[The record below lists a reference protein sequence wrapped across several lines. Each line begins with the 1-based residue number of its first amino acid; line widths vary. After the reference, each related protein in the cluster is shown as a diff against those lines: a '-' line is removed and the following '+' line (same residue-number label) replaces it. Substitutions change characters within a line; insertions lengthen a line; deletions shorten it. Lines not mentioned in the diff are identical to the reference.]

1 MNVNITT
8 PSDTSKIA
16 SVSKASTDS
25 ASEGAESKGFF
36 EKLTALITDSDA
48 KEVAEAKSTQAKVS
62 IPVDVKAATDAEG
75 EADIATLDSK
85 SANVEQVAGKSSDA
99 LLAQEPDG
107 EVLSENAEISLG
119 ADKHAQSKLLSES
132 DDTAIQQ
139 KTAQVMSDGDEILG
153 RLNSA
158 NQALAEVNGKTLPQE
173 KSQPLEGAKIQKAD
187 SLDPKMVA
195 AIQSSPLD
203 ESAQASSLVKI
214 IDDSQSKTPQTTEVS
229 PNLAANIDA
238 NSVVNDAP
246 LDQADNIQLQQGEL
260 KVDIPASVQKFIQ
273 QPTSEAFLE
282 SSELAPTEQEQS
294 HEASEQHA
302 IGAQSLIAGSA
313 LEAQQAVQSQAAVTP
328 TDVLEVQG
336 ETGIASDAVLAAAIP
351 WASAAAVEGQAI
363 TLDGSESTATLKGKS
378 QATAVANSVH
388 QALAQQQSQAM
399 QASVVA
405 DKAALASSALS
416 AAGSD
421 ATNVQAQQMIN
432 AMPMPTAIAPEQPV
446 SQAALKAA
454 LGAKALAGLGDSGT
468 AQEHKDGS
476 LAHQISTAAGQQGI
490 TSAQNRADNLQ
501 PAAPQPPLHLNKE
514 MASDQMA
521 ERVQMMM
528 SKNLKHVDIRLDPP
542 ELGRLQIRMNMNGD
556 GATVHFTVA
565 NHQARDAIE
574 QSMPRLREMLA
585 QQGVQLG
592 DTSVQQQNAGQ
603 QQSRYAS
610 SGDGQSG
617 QFARNENYLGE
628 ENLDT
633 DVKLDLNV
641 ASKRDGISYYA

>member
-1 MNVNITT
+1 MDMNVNITT

-25 ASEGAESKGFF
+25 ASEGSESKGFF
-36 EKLTALITDSDA
+36 EKLTAIITGSDA
-48 KEVAEAKSTQAKVS
+48 KEAAEAKSTEVKAS
-62 IPVDVKAATDAEG
+62 IPVEVEAAIDTEDEAEV
-75 EADIATLDSK
+75 APLDSK
-85 SANVEQVAGKSSDA
+85 NANVEQAAGKSSDA
-99 LLAQEPDG
+99 LLAQKLDG
-107 EVLSENAEISLG
+107 EELSEEAEISLG
-119 ADKHAQSKLLSES
+119 ADKRSKSKLSSES
-132 DDTAIQQ
+132 DDVAIQQ

-158 NQALAEVNGKTLPQE
+158 NQALTDANGKTLPQE
-173 KSQPLEGAKIQKAD
+173 KSQPLEGAKIQIAD
-187 SLDPKMVA
+187 SIDPKMVA
-195 AIQSSPLD
+195 VIPSSPLN
-203 ESAQASSLVKI
+203 E
-214 IDDSQSKTPQTTEVS
+214 
-229 PNLAANIDA
+229 NMHA
-238 NSVVNDAP
+238 NSVINDVQ
-246 LDQADNIQLQQGEL
+246 LSQADNLQLQQGEP
-260 KVDIPASVQKFIQ
+260 KADIPASVQKFIQ
-273 QPTSEAFLE
+273 QPTSE
-282 SSELAPTEQEQS
+282 LAPIEQELSQRVPLTARGEEEAQS
-294 HEASEQHA
+294 YEASEQHA
-302 IGAQSLIAGSA
+302 IGAQALIAASA
-313 LEAQQAVQSQAAVTP
+313 VDTQQVVQPQSAVTP
-328 TDVLEVQG
+328 TNVLEVQG
-336 ETGIASDAVLAAAIP
+336 ETVIASDAVLAAAIP
-351 WASAAAVEGQAI
+351 WAGAAAIEGQVI
-363 TLDGSESTATLKGKS
+363 PLDGSDSAATLKGKS
-378 QATAVANSVH
+378 QATPVANSVH
-388 QALAQQQSQAM
+388 QALVQQQSQTM
-399 QASVVA
+399 QASVAA
-405 DKAALASSALS
+405 DKAALANSTLS

-421 ATNVQAQQMIN
+421 VTNAQVQQMIN
-432 AMPMPTAIAPEQPV
+432 TMPMQTAITPEQPI

-468 AQEHKDGS
+468 AQEHKDSS

-490 TSAQNRADNLQ
+490 TSAQNRAENLQ
-501 PAAPQPPLHLNKE
+501 QAAPQPPLHLNKE

-610 SGDGQSG
+610 SGDGQPG
-617 QFARNENYLGE
+617 QLSRNENYLGE

>member
-1 MNVNITT
+1 MDMNVNITT

-25 ASEGAESKGFF
+25 ASEGSESKGFF
-36 EKLTALITDSDA
+36 EKLTAIITGSDA
-48 KEVAEAKSTQAKVS
+48 KEAAEAKSTEVKAS
-62 IPVDVKAATDAEG
+62 IPVEVEAAIDTEDEAEV
-75 EADIATLDSK
+75 APLDSK
-85 SANVEQVAGKSSDA
+85 NANVEQAAGKSSDA
-99 LLAQEPDG
+99 LLAQKLDG
-107 EVLSENAEISLG
+107 EELSEEAEISLG
-119 ADKHAQSKLLSES
+119 ADKRSKSKLSSES
-132 DDTAIQQ
+132 DDVAIQQ

-158 NQALAEVNGKTLPQE
+158 NQALTDANGKTLPQE
-173 KSQPLEGAKIQKAD
+173 KSQPLEGAKIQIAD
-187 SLDPKMVA
+187 SIDPKMVA
-195 AIQSSPLD
+195 VIPSSPLN
-203 ESAQASSLVKI
+203 E
-214 IDDSQSKTPQTTEVS
+214 
-229 PNLAANIDA
+229 NMHA
-238 NSVVNDAP
+238 NSVINDVQ
-246 LDQADNIQLQQGEL
+246 LSQADNLQLQQGEP
-260 KVDIPASVQKFIQ
+260 KADIPASVQKFIQ
-273 QPTSEAFLE
+273 QPTSE
-282 SSELAPTEQEQS
+282 LAPIEQELSQRVPLTARGEEEAQS
-294 HEASEQHA
+294 YEASEQHA
-302 IGAQSLIAGSA
+302 IGAQALIAASTVDT
-313 LEAQQAVQSQAAVTP
+313 QQVVQPQSAVTP
-328 TDVLEVQG
+328 TNVLEVQG
-336 ETGIASDAVLAAAIP
+336 ETVIASDAVLAAAIP
-351 WASAAAVEGQAI
+351 WAGAAAIEGQVI
-363 TLDGSESTATLKGKS
+363 PLDGSDSAATLKGKS
-378 QATAVANSVH
+378 QATPVANSVH
-388 QALAQQQSQAM
+388 QALVQQQSQTM
-399 QASVVA
+399 QASVAA
-405 DKAALASSALS
+405 DKAALANSTLS

-421 ATNVQAQQMIN
+421 VTNAQVQQMIN
-432 AMPMPTAIAPEQPV
+432 TMPMQTAITPEQPI

-468 AQEHKDGS
+468 AQEHKDSS

-490 TSAQNRADNLQ
+490 TSAQNRAENLQ
-501 PAAPQPPLHLNKE
+501 QAAPQPPLHLNKE

-610 SGDGQSG
+610 SGDGQPG
-617 QFARNENYLGE
+617 QLSRNENYLGE

>member
-1 MNVNITT
+1 MDMNVNITT
-8 PSDTSKIA
+8 PSDTSKMA

-25 ASEGAESKGFF
+25 ASEGSESKGFF
-36 EKLTALITDSDA
+36 EKLTAIITGSDA
-48 KEVAEAKSTQAKVS
+48 KEAAEAKSTEVKAS
-62 IPVDVKAATDAEG
+62 IPVEVEAAP
-75 EADIATLDSK
+75 LDSK
-85 SANVEQVAGKSSDA
+85 NANVEQAAGKSSDA
-99 LLAQEPDG
+99 LLAQKLDG
-107 EVLSENAEISLG
+107 EEAEISLG
-119 ADKHAQSKLLSES
+119 ADKHSKSKLSSES
-132 DDTAIQQ
+132 DDVAIQQ

-158 NQALAEVNGKTLPQE
+158 NQALTDANGKTLPQE
-173 KSQPLEGAKIQKAD
+173 KSQPLEGAKIQIAD
-187 SLDPKMVA
+187 SIDPKMVA
-195 AIQSSPLD
+195 VIPSSPLN
-203 ESAQASSLVKI
+203 E
-214 IDDSQSKTPQTTEVS
+214 
-229 PNLAANIDA
+229 NMHA
-238 NSVVNDAP
+238 NSVINDVQ
-246 LDQADNIQLQQGEL
+246 LSQADNLQLQQGEP
-260 KVDIPASVQKFIQ
+260 KADIPASVQKFIQ
-273 QPTSEAFLE
+273 QPTSE
-282 SSELAPTEQEQS
+282 LAPIEQELSQRVPLTARGEEEAQS
-294 HEASEQHA
+294 YEAAEQHA
-302 IGAQSLIAGSA
+302 IGAQALIAASA
-313 LEAQQAVQSQAAVTP
+313 VDTQQVVQPQSAVTP
-328 TDVLEVQG
+328 TNVLEVQG
-336 ETGIASDAVLAAAIP
+336 ETVIASDAVLAAAIP
-351 WASAAAVEGQAI
+351 WAGAAAIEGQVI
-363 TLDGSESTATLKGKS
+363 PLDGSDSAATLKGKN
-378 QATAVANSVH
+378 QATPVANSVH
-388 QALAQQQSQAM
+388 QALVQQQSQTM
-399 QASVVA
+399 QASVAA
-405 DKAALASSALS
+405 DKAALANSTLS

-421 ATNVQAQQMIN
+421 VTNAQVQQMIN
-432 AMPMPTAIAPEQPV
+432 TMPMQTAITPEQPI

-468 AQEHKDGS
+468 TQEHKDSS

-490 TSAQNRADNLQ
+490 TSAQNRAENLQ
-501 PAAPQPPLHLNKE
+501 QAAPQPPLHLNKE

-610 SGDGQSG
+610 SGDGQPG
-617 QFARNENYLGE
+617 QLSRNENYLGE

>member
-1 MNVNITT
+1 MDMNVNITT

-25 ASEGAESKGFF
+25 ASEGSESKGFF
-36 EKLTALITDSDA
+36 EKLTAIITGSDA
-48 KEVAEAKSTQAKVS
+48 KEAAEAKSTE
-62 IPVDVKAATDAEG
+62 VKASILVEV
-75 EADIATLDSK
+75 EAAPLDSK
-85 SANVEQVAGKSSDA
+85 NANVEQAAGKSSDA
-99 LLAQEPDG
+99 LLAQKLDG
-107 EVLSENAEISLG
+107 EEAEISLG
-119 ADKHAQSKLLSES
+119 ADKRSKSKLSSES
-132 DDTAIQQ
+132 DDVAIQQ

-158 NQALAEVNGKTLPQE
+158 NQALTDANGKTLPQE
-173 KSQPLEGAKIQKAD
+173 KSQPLEGAKIQRAD
-187 SLDPKMVA
+187 SIAPKMVA
-195 AIQSSPLD
+195 VIPSSPLN
-203 ESAQASSLVKI
+203 E
-214 IDDSQSKTPQTTEVS
+214 
-229 PNLAANIDA
+229 NMHA
-238 NSVVNDAP
+238 NSVINDVQ
-246 LDQADNIQLQQGEL
+246 LSQADNLQLQQGEP
-260 KVDIPASVQKFIQ
+260 KADIPASVQKFIQ
-273 QPTSEAFLE
+273 QPTSE
-282 SSELAPTEQEQS
+282 LAPIEQELSQRVPLTARGEEEAQS
-294 HEASEQHA
+294 YEASEQHA
-302 IGAQSLIAGSA
+302 IGAQALIAASA
-313 LEAQQAVQSQAAVTP
+313 VDTQQVVQPQSAVTP
-328 TDVLEVQG
+328 TNVLEVQG
-336 ETGIASDAVLAAAIP
+336 ETVIASDAVLAAAIP
-351 WASAAAVEGQAI
+351 WAGAAAIEGQVI
-363 TLDGSESTATLKGKS
+363 PLDGSDSAATLKGKN
-378 QATAVANSVH
+378 QATPVANSVH
-388 QALAQQQSQAM
+388 QALVQQQSQTM
-399 QASVVA
+399 QASVAA
-405 DKAALASSALS
+405 DKAALANSTLS

-421 ATNVQAQQMIN
+421 VTNAQVQQMIN
-432 AMPMPTAIAPEQPV
+432 TMPMQTAITPEQPI

-468 AQEHKDGS
+468 TQEHKDSS

-490 TSAQNRADNLQ
+490 TSAQNRAENLQ
-501 PAAPQPPLHLNKE
+501 QAAPQPPLHLNKD

-592 DTSVQQQNAGQ
+592 DTSVQQQNTGQ

-610 SGDGQSG
+610 SGDGQPG
-617 QFARNENYLGE
+617 QLSRNENYLGE

>member
-25 ASEGAESKGFF
+25 ASEGSESKGFF
-36 EKLTALITDSDA
+36 EKLTAIITGSDA
-48 KEVAEAKSTQAKVS
+48 KEAAEAKSTEVKAS
-62 IPVDVKAATDAEG
+62 IPVEVEAAIDTEDEAEV
-75 EADIATLDSK
+75 APLDSK
-85 SANVEQVAGKSSDA
+85 NANVEQAAGKSSDA
-99 LLAQEPDG
+99 LLAQKLDG
-107 EVLSENAEISLG
+107 EELSEEAEISLG
-119 ADKHAQSKLLSES
+119 ADKRSKSKLSSES
-132 DDTAIQQ
+132 DDVAIQQ

-158 NQALAEVNGKTLPQE
+158 NQALTDANGKTLPQE
-173 KSQPLEGAKIQKAD
+173 KSQPLEGAKIQIAD
-187 SLDPKMVA
+187 SIDPKMVA
-195 AIQSSPLD
+195 VIPSSPLN
-203 ESAQASSLVKI
+203 E
-214 IDDSQSKTPQTTEVS
+214 
-229 PNLAANIDA
+229 NMHA
-238 NSVVNDAP
+238 NSVINDVQ
-246 LDQADNIQLQQGEL
+246 LSQADNLQLQQGEP
-260 KVDIPASVQKFIQ
+260 KADIPASVQKFIQ
-273 QPTSEAFLE
+273 QPTSE
-282 SSELAPTEQEQS
+282 LAPIEQELSQRVPLTARGEEEAQS
-294 HEASEQHA
+294 YEAAEQHA
-302 IGAQSLIAGSA
+302 IGAQALIAASA
-313 LEAQQAVQSQAAVTP
+313 VDTQQVVQPQSAVTP
-328 TDVLEVQG
+328 TNVLEVQG
-336 ETGIASDAVLAAAIP
+336 ETVIASDAVLAAAIP
-351 WASAAAVEGQAI
+351 WAGAAAIEGQVI
-363 TLDGSESTATLKGKS
+363 PLDGSDSAATLKGKN
-378 QATAVANSVH
+378 QATPVANSVH
-388 QALAQQQSQAM
+388 QALVQQQSQTM
-399 QASVVA
+399 QASVAA
-405 DKAALASSALS
+405 DKAALANSTLS

-421 ATNVQAQQMIN
+421 VTNAQVQQMIN
-432 AMPMPTAIAPEQPV
+432 TMPMQTAITPEQPI

-468 AQEHKDGS
+468 TQEHKDSS

-490 TSAQNRADNLQ
+490 TSAQNRAENLQ
-501 PAAPQPPLHLNKE
+501 QAAPQPPLHLNKE

-610 SGDGQSG
+610 SGDGQPG
-617 QFARNENYLGE
+617 QLSRNENYLGE

>member
-1 MNVNITT
+1 MDMNVNITT

-25 ASEGAESKGFF
+25 ASEGSESKGFF
-36 EKLTALITDSDA
+36 EKLTAIITGSDA
-48 KEVAEAKSTQAKVS
+48 KEAAEAKSTEVKAS
-62 IPVDVKAATDAEG
+62 IPVEVEAAIDTEDEAEV
-75 EADIATLDSK
+75 APLDSK
-85 SANVEQVAGKSSDA
+85 NANVEQAAGKSSDA
-99 LLAQEPDG
+99 LLAQKLDG
-107 EVLSENAEISLG
+107 EELSEEAEISLG
-119 ADKHAQSKLLSES
+119 ADKRSKSKLSSES
-132 DDTAIQQ
+132 DDVAIQQ

-158 NQALAEVNGKTLPQE
+158 NQALTDANGKTLPQE
-173 KSQPLEGAKIQKAD
+173 KSQPLEGAKIQIAD
-187 SLDPKMVA
+187 SIDPKMVA
-195 AIQSSPLD
+195 VIPSSPLN
-203 ESAQASSLVKI
+203 E
-214 IDDSQSKTPQTTEVS
+214 
-229 PNLAANIDA
+229 NMHA
-238 NSVVNDAP
+238 NSVINDVQ
-246 LDQADNIQLQQGEL
+246 LSQADNLQLQQGEP
-260 KVDIPASVQKFIQ
+260 KADIPASVQKFIQ
-273 QPTSEAFLE
+273 QPTSE
-282 SSELAPTEQEQS
+282 LAPIEQELSQRVPLTARGEEEAQS
-294 HEASEQHA
+294 YEAAEQHA
-302 IGAQSLIAGSA
+302 IGAQALIAASA
-313 LEAQQAVQSQAAVTP
+313 VDTQQVVQPQSAVTP
-328 TDVLEVQG
+328 TNVLEVQG
-336 ETGIASDAVLAAAIP
+336 ETVIASDAVLAAAIP
-351 WASAAAVEGQAI
+351 WAGAAAIEGQVI
-363 TLDGSESTATLKGKS
+363 PLDGSDSAATLKGKN
-378 QATAVANSVH
+378 QATPVANSVH
-388 QALAQQQSQAM
+388 QALVQQQSQTM
-399 QASVVA
+399 QASVAA
-405 DKAALASSALS
+405 DKAALANSTLS

-421 ATNVQAQQMIN
+421 VTNAQVQQMIN
-432 AMPMPTAIAPEQPV
+432 TMPMQTAITPEQPI

-468 AQEHKDGS
+468 TQEHKDSS

-490 TSAQNRADNLQ
+490 TSAQNRAENLQ
-501 PAAPQPPLHLNKE
+501 QAAPQPPLHLNKE

-610 SGDGQSG
+610 SGDGQPG
-617 QFARNENYLGE
+617 QLSRNENYLGE

>member
-25 ASEGAESKGFF
+25 ASEGSESKGFF
-36 EKLTALITDSDA
+36 EKLTAIITGSDA
-48 KEVAEAKSTQAKVS
+48 KEAAEAKSTEVKAS
-62 IPVDVKAATDAEG
+62 IPVEVEAAIDTEDETEVAP
-75 EADIATLDSK
+75 LDSK
-85 SANVEQVAGKSSDA
+85 NANVEQAAGKSSDA
-99 LLAQEPDG
+99 LLAQKLDG
-107 EVLSENAEISLG
+107 EELSEEAEIALG
-119 ADKHAQSKLLSES
+119 ADKHSKSKLSSES
-132 DDTAIQQ
+132 DDVAIQQ

-158 NQALAEVNGKTLPQE
+158 NQALTDANGKTLPQE
-173 KSQPLEGAKIQKAD
+173 KSQPLEGAKIQIAD
-187 SLDPKMVA
+187 SIDPKMVA
-195 AIQSSPLD
+195 VIPSSPLN
-203 ESAQASSLVKI
+203 E
-214 IDDSQSKTPQTTEVS
+214 
-229 PNLAANIDA
+229 NMHA
-238 NSVVNDAP
+238 NSVINDVQ
-246 LDQADNIQLQQGEL
+246 LSQADNLQLQQGEP
-260 KVDIPASVQKFIQ
+260 KADIPASVQKFIQ
-273 QPTSEAFLE
+273 QPTSE
-282 SSELAPTEQEQS
+282 LAPIEQELSQRVPLTARGEEEEQS
-294 HEASEQHA
+294 YEASEQHA
-302 IGAQSLIAGSA
+302 IGAQALIAASA
-313 LEAQQAVQSQAAVTP
+313 VDTQQVVQPQSTVTP
-328 TDVLEVQG
+328 TNALEVQG
-336 ETGIASDAVLAAAIP
+336 ETVIASDAVLAAAIP
-351 WASAAAVEGQAI
+351 WAGAAAIEGQVI
-363 TLDGSESTATLKGKS
+363 TLDGSDSAATLKGKS
-378 QATAVANSVH
+378 QATPVANSVH
-388 QALAQQQSQAM
+388 QALAQQQSQTM
-399 QASVVA
+399 QASVAA
-405 DKAALASSALS
+405 DKAALANSALS

-421 ATNVQAQQMIN
+421 ATNAQVQQMIN
-432 AMPMPTAIAPEQPV
+432 TMPMQTAITPEQPI
-446 SQAALKAA
+446 SQAVLKAA

-468 AQEHKDGS
+468 AQEHKDSS

-490 TSAQNRADNLQ
+490 TSAQNRAENLQ
-501 PAAPQPPLHLNKE
+501 QAAPQPPLHLNKE

-610 SGDGQSG
+610 SGDGQPG
-617 QFARNENYLGE
+617 QLSRNENYLGE

>member
-1 MNVNITT
+1 MDMNVNITT

-25 ASEGAESKGFF
+25 ASEGSESKGFF
-36 EKLTALITDSDA
+36 EKLTAIITGSDA
-48 KEVAEAKSTQAKVS
+48 KEAAEAKSTE
-62 IPVDVKAATDAEG
+62 VKASILVEVEAAIDTEDEAEV
-75 EADIATLDSK
+75 APLDSK
-85 SANVEQVAGKSSDA
+85 NANVEQAAGKSSDA
-99 LLAQEPDG
+99 LLAQKLDG
-107 EVLSENAEISLG
+107 EELSEEAEISLG
-119 ADKHAQSKLLSES
+119 ADKRSKSKLSSES
-132 DDTAIQQ
+132 DDVAIQQ

-158 NQALAEVNGKTLPQE
+158 NQALTDANGKTLPQE
-173 KSQPLEGAKIQKAD
+173 KSQPLEGAKIQRAD
-187 SLDPKMVA
+187 SIAPKMVA
-195 AIQSSPLD
+195 VIPSSPLN
-203 ESAQASSLVKI
+203 E
-214 IDDSQSKTPQTTEVS
+214 
-229 PNLAANIDA
+229 NMHA
-238 NSVVNDAP
+238 NSVINDVQ
-246 LDQADNIQLQQGEL
+246 LSQADNLQLQQGEP
-260 KVDIPASVQKFIQ
+260 KADIPASVQKFIQ
-273 QPTSEAFLE
+273 QPTSE
-282 SSELAPTEQEQS
+282 LAPIEQELSQRVPLTARGEEEAQS
-294 HEASEQHA
+294 YEASEQHA
-302 IGAQSLIAGSA
+302 IGAQALIAASA
-313 LEAQQAVQSQAAVTP
+313 VDTQQVVQPQSAVTP
-328 TDVLEVQG
+328 TNVLEVQG
-336 ETGIASDAVLAAAIP
+336 ETVIASDAVLAAAIP
-351 WASAAAVEGQAI
+351 WAGAAAIEGQVI
-363 TLDGSESTATLKGKS
+363 PLDGSDSAATLKGKN
-378 QATAVANSVH
+378 QATPVANSVH
-388 QALAQQQSQAM
+388 QALVQQQSQTM
-399 QASVVA
+399 QASVAA
-405 DKAALASSALS
+405 DKAALANSTLS

-421 ATNVQAQQMIN
+421 VTNAQVQQMIN
-432 AMPMPTAIAPEQPV
+432 TMPMQTAITPEQPI

-468 AQEHKDGS
+468 TQEHKDSS

-490 TSAQNRADNLQ
+490 TSAQNRAENLQ
-501 PAAPQPPLHLNKE
+501 QAAPQPPLHLNKE

-592 DTSVQQQNAGQ
+592 DTSVQQQNTGQ

-610 SGDGQSG
+610 SGDGQPG
-617 QFARNENYLGE
+617 QLSRNENYLGE

>member
-1 MNVNITT
+1 MDMNVNITT

-25 ASEGAESKGFF
+25 ASEGSESKGFF
-36 EKLTALITDSDA
+36 EKLTTIITGSDA
-48 KEVAEAKSTQAKVS
+48 KEAAEAKSTEVKAS
-62 IPVDVKAATDAEG
+62 IPAEVKAAP
-75 EADIATLDSK
+75 LDSK
-85 SANVEQVAGKSSDA
+85 NANVEQAAGKSSDA
-99 LLAQEPDG
+99 LLAQKLDG
-107 EVLSENAEISLG
+107 EEAEISLG
-119 ADKHAQSKLLSES
+119 ADKHSKSKLSSES
-132 DDTAIQQ
+132 DDVAIQQ

-158 NQALAEVNGKTLPQE
+158 NQALTDANGKTLPQE
-173 KSQPLEGAKIQKAD
+173 KSQPLEGAEIQRAD
-187 SLDPKMVA
+187 SIDPKMVA
-195 AIQSSPLD
+195 VIPSSPLN
-203 ESAQASSLVKI
+203 E
-214 IDDSQSKTPQTTEVS
+214 
-229 PNLAANIDA
+229 NMHA
-238 NSVVNDAP
+238 NSVINDAQ
-246 LDQADNIQLQQGEL
+246 LSQADKLQFQQGEP
-260 KVDIPASVQKFIQ
+260 KADIPASVQKFIQ
-273 QPTSEAFLE
+273 QPA
-282 SSELAPTEQEQS
+282 SELAPTEQELSQRVPLTARGEGEEQS
-294 HEASEQHA
+294 DEASEQHA
-302 IGAQSLIAGSA
+302 IGAQALIAASA
-313 LEAQQAVQSQAAVTP
+313 VDTQQVVQPQSAVTP
-328 TDVLEVQG
+328 TNALEVQG
-336 ETGIASDAVLAAAIP
+336 ETVIASDAVLAAAIP
-351 WASAAAVEGQAI
+351 WAGAAAIEGQVI
-363 TLDGSESTATLKGKS
+363 TLDGSDSVATLKGKS
-378 QATAVANSVH
+378 QATPVANSVH
-388 QALAQQQSQAM
+388 QALAQQQSQTM
-399 QASVVA
+399 QASVAA
-405 DKAALASSALS
+405 DKAALANSALS

-421 ATNVQAQQMIN
+421 ATNAQVQQMMN
-432 AMPMPTAIAPEQPV
+432 TMPMQTAITPDQPI

-468 AQEHKDGS
+468 AQEHKDSS

-490 TSAQNRADNLQ
+490 TSAQNRAENLQ
-501 PAAPQPPLHLNKE
+501 QAAPQPPLHLNKE

-585 QQGVQLG
+585 QQGVQLS

-610 SGDGQSG
+610 NGNGQPG
-617 QFARNENYLGE
+617 QLSRNESYLGE

>member
-25 ASEGAESKGFF
+25 ASEGSESKGFF
-36 EKLTALITDSDA
+36 EKLTAIITGSDA
-48 KEVAEAKSTQAKVS
+48 KEAAEAKSTEVKAS
-62 IPVDVKAATDAEG
+62 IPVEVEAAIDTEDEAEV
-75 EADIATLDSK
+75 APLDSK
-85 SANVEQVAGKSSDA
+85 NANVEQAAGKSSDA
-99 LLAQEPDG
+99 LLAQKLDG
-107 EVLSENAEISLG
+107 EELSEEAEISLG
-119 ADKHAQSKLLSES
+119 ADKRSKSKLSSES
-132 DDTAIQQ
+132 DDVAIQQ

-158 NQALAEVNGKTLPQE
+158 NQALTDANGKTLPQE
-173 KSQPLEGAKIQKAD
+173 KSQPLEGAKIQRAD
-187 SLDPKMVA
+187 SITPKMVA
-195 AIQSSPLD
+195 VIPSSPLN
-203 ESAQASSLVKI
+203 E
-214 IDDSQSKTPQTTEVS
+214 
-229 PNLAANIDA
+229 NMHA
-238 NSVVNDAP
+238 NSVINDVQ
-246 LDQADNIQLQQGEL
+246 LSQADNLQLQQGEP
-260 KVDIPASVQKFIQ
+260 KADIPASVQKFIQ
-273 QPTSEAFLE
+273 QPTSE
-282 SSELAPTEQEQS
+282 LAPIEQELSQRVPLTARGEEEAQS
-294 HEASEQHA
+294 YEASEQHA
-302 IGAQSLIAGSA
+302 IGAQALIAASA
-313 LEAQQAVQSQAAVTP
+313 VDTQQVVQPQSAVTP
-328 TDVLEVQG
+328 TNVLEVQG
-336 ETGIASDAVLAAAIP
+336 ETVIASDAVLAAAIP
-351 WASAAAVEGQAI
+351 WAGAAAIEGQVI
-363 TLDGSESTATLKGKS
+363 PLDGSDSAATLKGKN
-378 QATAVANSVH
+378 QATPVANSVH
-388 QALAQQQSQAM
+388 QALVQQQSQTM
-399 QASVVA
+399 QASVAA
-405 DKAALASSALS
+405 DKAALANSTLS

-421 ATNVQAQQMIN
+421 VTNAQVQQMIN
-432 AMPMPTAIAPEQPV
+432 TMPMQTAITPEQPI

-468 AQEHKDGS
+468 TQEHKDSS

-490 TSAQNRADNLQ
+490 TSAQNRAENLQ
-501 PAAPQPPLHLNKE
+501 QAAPQPPLHLNKE

-592 DTSVQQQNAGQ
+592 DTSVQQQNTGQ

-610 SGDGQSG
+610 SGDGQPG
-617 QFARNENYLGE
+617 QLSRNENYLGE

>member
-1 MNVNITT
+1 MDMNVNITT

-25 ASEGAESKGFF
+25 ASEGSESKGFF
-36 EKLTALITDSDA
+36 EKLTAIITGSDA
-48 KEVAEAKSTQAKVS
+48 KEAAEAKSTEVKAS
-62 IPVDVKAATDAEG
+62 IPVEVEATIDTEDEAEV
-75 EADIATLDSK
+75 APLDSK
-85 SANVEQVAGKSSDA
+85 NANVEQAAGKSSDA
-99 LLAQEPDG
+99 LLAQKLDG
-107 EVLSENAEISLG
+107 EELSEEAEISLG
-119 ADKHAQSKLLSES
+119 ADKHSKSKLSSES
-132 DDTAIQQ
+132 DDVAIQQ

-158 NQALAEVNGKTLPQE
+158 NQALTDANGKTLPQE
-173 KSQPLEGAKIQKAD
+173 KSQPLEGAEIQRAD
-187 SLDPKMVA
+187 SIDPKMVA
-195 AIQSSPLD
+195 VIPSSPLN
-203 ESAQASSLVKI
+203 K
-214 IDDSQSKTPQTTEVS
+214 
-229 PNLAANIDA
+229 NMHA
-238 NSVVNDAP
+238 NSVINDAQ
-246 LDQADNIQLQQGEL
+246 LSQADKLQLQQGEP
-260 KVDIPASVQKFIQ
+260 KADIPASVQKFIQ
-273 QPTSEAFLE
+273 QPTSE
-282 SSELAPTEQEQS
+282 LAPTEQELSQRVPLTARGEGEEQS
-294 HEASEQHA
+294 DEASEQHA
-302 IGAQSLIAGSA
+302 IGAQALIAASA
-313 LEAQQAVQSQAAVTP
+313 VDTQQVVQPQSTVTP
-328 TDVLEVQG
+328 TNALEVQG
-336 ETGIASDAVLAAAIP
+336 ETVIASDAVLAAAIP
-351 WASAAAVEGQAI
+351 WAGAAAIEGQVI
-363 TLDGSESTATLKGKS
+363 TLDGSDSAATLKGKS
-378 QATAVANSVH
+378 QATPVANSVH
-388 QALAQQQSQAM
+388 QALAQQQSQTM
-399 QASVVA
+399 QASVAA

-421 ATNVQAQQMIN
+421 ATNAQVQQMIN
-432 AMPMPTAIAPEQPV
+432 TMPMQTAITPEQPI

-468 AQEHKDGS
+468 AQEHKDSS

-490 TSAQNRADNLQ
+490 TSAQNRAENLQ
-501 PAAPQPPLHLNKE
+501 QAAPQPPLHLNKE

-610 SGDGQSG
+610 SGDGQPG
-617 QFARNENYLGE
+617 QLSRNENYLGE

>member
-1 MNVNITT
+1 MDMNVNITT

-25 ASEGAESKGFF
+25 ASEGSESKGFF
-36 EKLTALITDSDA
+36 EKLTAIITGSDA
-48 KEVAEAKSTQAKVS
+48 KEAAEAKSTE
-62 IPVDVKAATDAEG
+62 VKASILVEVEAAIDTEDEAEV
-75 EADIATLDSK
+75 APLDSK
-85 SANVEQVAGKSSDA
+85 NANVEQAAGKSSDA
-99 LLAQEPDG
+99 LLAQKLDG
-107 EVLSENAEISLG
+107 EELSEEAEISLG
-119 ADKHAQSKLLSES
+119 ADKRSKSKLSSES
-132 DDTAIQQ
+132 DDVAIQQ

-158 NQALAEVNGKTLPQE
+158 NQALTDANGKTLPQE
-173 KSQPLEGAKIQKAD
+173 KSQPLEGAKIQRAD
-187 SLDPKMVA
+187 SIAPKMVA
-195 AIQSSPLD
+195 VIPSSPLN
-203 ESAQASSLVKI
+203 E
-214 IDDSQSKTPQTTEVS
+214 
-229 PNLAANIDA
+229 NMHA
-238 NSVVNDAP
+238 NSVINDVQ
-246 LDQADNIQLQQGEL
+246 LSQADNLQLQQGEP
-260 KVDIPASVQKFIQ
+260 KADIPASVQKFIQ
-273 QPTSEAFLE
+273 QPTSE
-282 SSELAPTEQEQS
+282 LAPIEQELSQRVPLTARGEEEEQS
-294 HEASEQHA
+294 DEASEQHA
-302 IGAQSLIAGSA
+302 IGAQALIAASTVDT
-313 LEAQQAVQSQAAVTP
+313 QQVVQPQSAVTP
-328 TDVLEVQG
+328 TNVLEVQG
-336 ETGIASDAVLAAAIP
+336 ETVIASDAVLAAAIP
-351 WASAAAVEGQAI
+351 WAGAAAIEGQVI
-363 TLDGSESTATLKGKS
+363 PLDGSDSAATLKGKS
-378 QATAVANSVH
+378 QATPVANSVH
-388 QALAQQQSQAM
+388 QALVQQQSQTM
-399 QASVVA
+399 QASVAA
-405 DKAALASSALS
+405 DKAALANSTLS

-421 ATNVQAQQMIN
+421 VTNAQVQQMIN
-432 AMPMPTAIAPEQPV
+432 TMPMQTAITPEQPI

-468 AQEHKDGS
+468 TQEHKDSS
-476 LAHQISTAAGQQGI
+476 LAHQISTSAGQQGI
-490 TSAQNRADNLQ
+490 TSAQNRAENLQ
-501 PAAPQPPLHLNKE
+501 QAAPQPPLHLNKE

-592 DTSVQQQNAGQ
+592 DTSVQQQNTGQ

-610 SGDGQSG
+610 SGDGQPG
-617 QFARNENYLGE
+617 QLSRNENYLGE

>member
-1 MNVNITT
+1 MDMNVNITT

-25 ASEGAESKGFF
+25 ASEGSESKGFF
-36 EKLTALITDSDA
+36 EKLTAIITGSDA
-48 KEVAEAKSTQAKVS
+48 KEAAEAKSTEVKAS
-62 IPVDVKAATDAEG
+62 IPVEVEAAIDTEDEAEV
-75 EADIATLDSK
+75 APLDSK
-85 SANVEQVAGKSSDA
+85 NANVEQAAGKSSDA
-99 LLAQEPDG
+99 LLAQKLDG
-107 EVLSENAEISLG
+107 EELSEEAEISLG
-119 ADKHAQSKLLSES
+119 ADKRSKSKLSSES
-132 DDTAIQQ
+132 DDVAIQQ

-158 NQALAEVNGKTLPQE
+158 NQALTDANGKTLPQE
-173 KSQPLEGAKIQKAD
+173 KSQPLEGAKIQIAD
-187 SLDPKMVA
+187 SIDPKMVA
-195 AIQSSPLD
+195 VIPSSPLN
-203 ESAQASSLVKI
+203 E
-214 IDDSQSKTPQTTEVS
+214 
-229 PNLAANIDA
+229 NMHA
-238 NSVVNDAP
+238 NSVINDVQ
-246 LDQADNIQLQQGEL
+246 LSQADNLQLQQGEP
-260 KVDIPASVQKFIQ
+260 KADIPASVQKFIQ
-273 QPTSEAFLE
+273 QPTSE
-282 SSELAPTEQEQS
+282 LAPIEQELSQRVPLTARGEEEAQS
-294 HEASEQHA
+294 YEASEQHA
-302 IGAQSLIAGSA
+302 IGAQALIAASTVDT
-313 LEAQQAVQSQAAVTP
+313 QQVVQPQSAVTP
-328 TDVLEVQG
+328 TNVLEVQG
-336 ETGIASDAVLAAAIP
+336 ETVIASDAVLAAAIP
-351 WASAAAVEGQAI
+351 WAGAAAIEGQVI
-363 TLDGSESTATLKGKS
+363 PLDGSDSAATLKGKS
-378 QATAVANSVH
+378 QATPVANSVH
-388 QALAQQQSQAM
+388 QALVQQQSQTM
-399 QASVVA
+399 QASVAA
-405 DKAALASSALS
+405 DKAALVNSTLS

-421 ATNVQAQQMIN
+421 VTNAQVQQMIN
-432 AMPMPTAIAPEQPV
+432 TMPMQTAITPEQPI

-468 AQEHKDGS
+468 AQEHKDSS

-490 TSAQNRADNLQ
+490 TSAQNRAENLQ
-501 PAAPQPPLHLNKE
+501 QAAPQPPLHLNKE

-610 SGDGQSG
+610 SDDGQPG
-617 QFARNENYLGE
+617 QLSRNENYLGE

>member
-25 ASEGAESKGFF
+25 ASEGSESKGFF
-36 EKLTALITDSDA
+36 EKLTAIITGSDA
-48 KEVAEAKSTQAKVS
+48 KEAAEAKSTE
-62 IPVDVKAATDAEG
+62 VKASILVEVEAAIDTEDEAEV
-75 EADIATLDSK
+75 APLDSK
-85 SANVEQVAGKSSDA
+85 NANVEQAAGKSSDA
-99 LLAQEPDG
+99 LLAQKLDG
-107 EVLSENAEISLG
+107 EELSEEAEISLG
-119 ADKHAQSKLLSES
+119 ADKRSKSKLSSES
-132 DDTAIQQ
+132 DDVAIQQ

-158 NQALAEVNGKTLPQE
+158 NQALTDANGKTLPQE
-173 KSQPLEGAKIQKAD
+173 KSQPLEGAKIQRAD
-187 SLDPKMVA
+187 SIAPKMVA
-195 AIQSSPLD
+195 VIPSSPLN
-203 ESAQASSLVKI
+203 E
-214 IDDSQSKTPQTTEVS
+214 
-229 PNLAANIDA
+229 NMHA
-238 NSVVNDAP
+238 NSVINDVQ
-246 LDQADNIQLQQGEL
+246 LSQADNLQLQQGEP
-260 KVDIPASVQKFIQ
+260 KADIPASVQKFIQ
-273 QPTSEAFLE
+273 QPTSE
-282 SSELAPTEQEQS
+282 LAPIEQELSQRVPLTARGEEEAQS
-294 HEASEQHA
+294 YEASEQHA
-302 IGAQSLIAGSA
+302 IGAQALIAASA
-313 LEAQQAVQSQAAVTP
+313 VDTQQVVQPQSAVTP
-328 TDVLEVQG
+328 TNVLEVQG
-336 ETGIASDAVLAAAIP
+336 ETVIASDAVLAAAIP
-351 WASAAAVEGQAI
+351 WAGAAAIEGQVI
-363 TLDGSESTATLKGKS
+363 PLDGSDSAATLKGKN
-378 QATAVANSVH
+378 QATPVANSVH
-388 QALAQQQSQAM
+388 QALVQQQSQTM
-399 QASVVA
+399 QASVAA
-405 DKAALASSALS
+405 DKAALANSTLS

-421 ATNVQAQQMIN
+421 VTNAQVQQMIN
-432 AMPMPTAIAPEQPV
+432 TMPMQTAITPEQPI

-468 AQEHKDGS
+468 TQEHKDSS

-490 TSAQNRADNLQ
+490 TSAQNRAENLQ
-501 PAAPQPPLHLNKE
+501 QAAPQPPLHLNKE

-592 DTSVQQQNAGQ
+592 DTSVQQQNTGQ

-610 SGDGQSG
+610 SGDGQPG
-617 QFARNENYLGE
+617 QLSRNENYLGE

>member
-1 MNVNITT
+1 MDMNVNITT

-25 ASEGAESKGFF
+25 ASEGSESKGFF
-36 EKLTALITDSDA
+36 EKLTTIITGSDA
-48 KEVAEAKSTQAKVS
+48 KEAAEAKSTEVKAS
-62 IPVDVKAATDAEG
+62 IPAEVKAAP
-75 EADIATLDSK
+75 LDSK
-85 SANVEQVAGKSSDA
+85 NANVEQAAGKSSDA
-99 LLAQEPDG
+99 LLAQKLDG
-107 EVLSENAEISLG
+107 EEAEILLG
-119 ADKHAQSKLLSES
+119 ADKHSKSKLSSES
-132 DDTAIQQ
+132 DDVAIQQ

-158 NQALAEVNGKTLPQE
+158 NQVLTDANGKTLPQE
-173 KSQPLEGAKIQKAD
+173 KSQPLEGAEIQRAD
-187 SLDPKMVA
+187 SIDPKMVA
-195 AIQSSPLD
+195 VIPSSPLN
-203 ESAQASSLVKI
+203 E
-214 IDDSQSKTPQTTEVS
+214 
-229 PNLAANIDA
+229 NMHA
-238 NSVVNDAP
+238 NSVINDAQFS
-246 LDQADNIQLQQGEL
+246 QADNLQFQQGEP
-260 KVDIPASVQKFIQ
+260 KADIPASVQKFIQ
-273 QPTSEAFLE
+273 QPTSE
-282 SSELAPTEQEQS
+282 LAPTEQELSQRVPLTARGEGEEQS
-294 HEASEQHA
+294 DEASGQHA
-302 IGAQSLIAGSA
+302 IGAQALIAASA
-313 LEAQQAVQSQAAVTP
+313 VDTQQVVQPQSAVTP
-328 TDVLEVQG
+328 TNALEVQG
-336 ETGIASDAVLAAAIP
+336 ETVIGSDAVLAAAIP
-351 WASAAAVEGQAI
+351 WAGAAAIEGQVI
-363 TLDGSESTATLKGKS
+363 TLDGSDNAATLKGKS
-378 QATAVANSVH
+378 QATPVANSVH
-388 QALAQQQSQAM
+388 QALTQQQSQTM
-399 QASVVA
+399 QASVAA
-405 DKAALASSALS
+405 DKAALANSALS

-421 ATNVQAQQMIN
+421 VTNAQVQQMIN
-432 AMPMPTAIAPEQPV
+432 TMPMQTAITPEQPI

-468 AQEHKDGS
+468 AQEHKDSS

-490 TSAQNRADNLQ
+490 TSAQNRAENLQ
-501 PAAPQPPLHLNKE
+501 QAAPQPPLHLNKE

-528 SKNLKHVDIRLDPP
+528 SKNLKHVDILLDPP

-592 DTSVQQQNAGQ
+592 DTSVQQQNTGQ

-610 SGDGQSG
+610 SGDGQPG
-617 QFARNENYLGE
+617 QLSRNENYLGE

>member
-1 MNVNITT
+1 MDMNVNITT

-25 ASEGAESKGFF
+25 ASEGSESKGFF
-36 EKLTALITDSDA
+36 EKLTAIITGSDA
-48 KEVAEAKSTQAKVS
+48 KEAAEAKSTEVKAS
-62 IPVDVKAATDAEG
+62 IPVEVEAAIDTEDEAEV
-75 EADIATLDSK
+75 APLDSK
-85 SANVEQVAGKSSDA
+85 NANVEQAAGKSSDA
-99 LLAQEPDG
+99 LLAQKLDG
-107 EVLSENAEISLG
+107 EELSEEAEISLG
-119 ADKHAQSKLLSES
+119 ADKRSKSKLSSES
-132 DDTAIQQ
+132 DDVAIQQ

-158 NQALAEVNGKTLPQE
+158 NQALTDANGKTLPQE
-173 KSQPLEGAKIQKAD
+173 KSQPLEGAKIQIAD
-187 SLDPKMVA
+187 SIDPKMVA
-195 AIQSSPLD
+195 VIPSSPLN
-203 ESAQASSLVKI
+203 E
-214 IDDSQSKTPQTTEVS
+214 
-229 PNLAANIDA
+229 NMHA
-238 NSVVNDAP
+238 NSVINDVQ
-246 LDQADNIQLQQGEL
+246 LSQADNLQLQQGEP
-260 KVDIPASVQKFIQ
+260 KADIPASVQKFIQ
-273 QPTSEAFLE
+273 QPTSE
-282 SSELAPTEQEQS
+282 LAPIEQELSQRVPLTARGEEEAQS
-294 HEASEQHA
+294 YEASEQHA
-302 IGAQSLIAGSA
+302 IGAQALIAASTVDT
-313 LEAQQAVQSQAAVTP
+313 QQVVQPQSAVTP
-328 TDVLEVQG
+328 TNVLEVQG
-336 ETGIASDAVLAAAIP
+336 ETFIASDAVLAAAIP
-351 WASAAAVEGQAI
+351 WAGAAAIEGQVI
-363 TLDGSESTATLKGKS
+363 PLDGSDSAATLKDKS
-378 QATAVANSVH
+378 QATPVANSVH
-388 QALAQQQSQAM
+388 QALVQQQSQTM
-399 QASVVA
+399 QASVAA
-405 DKAALASSALS
+405 DKAALANSTLS

-421 ATNVQAQQMIN
+421 VTNAQVQQMIN
-432 AMPMPTAIAPEQPV
+432 TMPMQTAITPEQPI

-468 AQEHKDGS
+468 AQEHKDSS

-490 TSAQNRADNLQ
+490 TSAQNRAENLQ
-501 PAAPQPPLHLNKE
+501 QAAPQPPLHLNKE

-610 SGDGQSG
+610 SGDGQPG
-617 QFARNENYLGE
+617 QLSRNENYLGE

>member
-1 MNVNITT
+1 MDMNVNITT

-25 ASEGAESKGFF
+25 ASEGSESKGFF
-36 EKLTALITDSDA
+36 EKLTAIITGSDA
-48 KEVAEAKSTQAKVS
+48 KEAAEAKSTE
-62 IPVDVKAATDAEG
+62 VKASILVEVEAAIDTEDEAEV
-75 EADIATLDSK
+75 APLDSK
-85 SANVEQVAGKSSDA
+85 NANVEQAAGKSSDA
-99 LLAQEPDG
+99 LLAQKLDG
-107 EVLSENAEISLG
+107 EELSEEAEISLG
-119 ADKHAQSKLLSES
+119 ADKRSKSKLSSES
-132 DDTAIQQ
+132 DDVAIQQ

-158 NQALAEVNGKTLPQE
+158 NQALTDVNGKTLPQE
-173 KSQPLEGAKIQKAD
+173 KSQPLEGAKIQRAD
-187 SLDPKMVA
+187 SIAPKMVA
-195 AIQSSPLD
+195 VIPSSPLN
-203 ESAQASSLVKI
+203 E
-214 IDDSQSKTPQTTEVS
+214 
-229 PNLAANIDA
+229 NMHA
-238 NSVVNDAP
+238 NSVINDVQ
-246 LDQADNIQLQQGEL
+246 LSQADNLQLQQGEP
-260 KVDIPASVQKFIQ
+260 KADIPASVQKFIQ
-273 QPTSEAFLE
+273 QPTSE
-282 SSELAPTEQEQS
+282 LAPIEQELSQRVPLTARGEEEAQS
-294 HEASEQHA
+294 YEASEQHA
-302 IGAQSLIAGSA
+302 IGAQALIAASA
-313 LEAQQAVQSQAAVTP
+313 VDTQQVVQPQSAVTP
-328 TDVLEVQG
+328 TNVLEVQG
-336 ETGIASDAVLAAAIP
+336 ETVIASDAVLAAAIP
-351 WASAAAVEGQAI
+351 WAGAAAIEGQVI
-363 TLDGSESTATLKGKS
+363 PLDGSDSAATLKGKN
-378 QATAVANSVH
+378 QATPVANSVH
-388 QALAQQQSQAM
+388 QALVQQQSQTM
-399 QASVVA
+399 QASVAA
-405 DKAALASSALS
+405 DKAALANSTLS

-421 ATNVQAQQMIN
+421 VTNAQVQQMIN
-432 AMPMPTAIAPEQPV
+432 TMPMQTAITPEQPI

-468 AQEHKDGS
+468 TQEHKDSS

-490 TSAQNRADNLQ
+490 TSAQNRAENLQ
-501 PAAPQPPLHLNKE
+501 QAAPQPPLHLNKE

-592 DTSVQQQNAGQ
+592 DTSVQQQNTGQ

-610 SGDGQSG
+610 SGDGQPG
-617 QFARNENYLGE
+617 QLSRNENYLGE

>member
-16 SVSKASTDS
+16 SVSKVSTDS
-25 ASEGAESKGFF
+25 ASESSESKGFF
-36 EKLTALITDSDA
+36 EKLTAIITGSDA
-48 KEVAEAKSTQAKVS
+48 KEAAEAKSTEVKAS
-62 IPVDVKAATDAEG
+62 IPAEVKAAIDTEDEAEV
-75 EADIATLDSK
+75 APLDSK
-85 SANVEQVAGKSSDA
+85 NANVEQAADKSSDA
-99 LLAQEPDG
+99 LLAQKLDG
-107 EVLSENAEISLG
+107 EELSEEAEISLG
-119 ADKHAQSKLLSES
+119 ADKHSKSKLSSES
-132 DDTAIQQ
+132 DDVAIQQ
-139 KTAQVMSDGDEILG
+139 KTAQVMSDGNEILG

-158 NQALAEVNGKTLPQE
+158 NQALTDANGKTLPQE
-173 KSQPLEGAKIQKAD
+173 KSQSLEGLKSKEPIVSTLKWWQLFHPLPLNENMHAK
-187 SLDPKMVA
+187 S
-195 AIQSSPLD
+195 AI
-203 ESAQASSLVKI
+203 
-214 IDDSQSKTPQTTEVS
+214 
-229 PNLAANIDA
+229 
-238 NSVVNDAP
+238 NDTQ
-246 LDQADNIQLQQGEL
+246 LSQADNLQLQPGEP
-260 KVDIPASVQKFIQ
+260 KADIPASVQKFIQ
-273 QPTSEAFLE
+273 QPTSE
-282 SSELAPTEQEQS
+282 LALTEQELSQRVPLTARGEEEEEEQS
-294 HEASEQHA
+294 YEASEQHA
-302 IGAQSLIAGSA
+302 IGAQALIAASTVDTH
-313 LEAQQAVQSQAAVTP
+313 QVVQPQLTVTP
-328 TDVLEVQG
+328 TNVLEVQG
-336 ETGIASDAVLAAAIP
+336 ETVIASDAVLAAAIP
-351 WASAAAVEGQAI
+351 WAGAAAIEGQVI
-363 TLDGSESTATLKGKS
+363 PLDGNDSAATLKGKS
-378 QATAVANSVH
+378 QATPVANSVH
-388 QALAQQQSQAM
+388 QALVQQQSQTM
-399 QASVVA
+399 QASVAA
-405 DKAALASSALS
+405 DKTALANSAFS

-421 ATNVQAQQMIN
+421 VTNAQVQQMIN
-432 AMPMPTAIAPEQPV
+432 TMPMQTAITPEQPI

-454 LGAKALAGLGDSGT
+454 LGAKALAGLGDSGA
-468 AQEHKDGS
+468 AQEHKDSS

-490 TSAQNRADNLQ
+490 TSAQHRAENLQ
-501 PAAPQPPLHLNKE
+501 QAAPQPPLHLNKE

-610 SGDGQSG
+610 SGDGQPS
-617 QFARNENYLGE
+617 QLSRNESYLGE

>member
-25 ASEGAESKGFF
+25 ASEGSESKGFF
-36 EKLTALITDSDA
+36 EKLTAIITGSDA
-48 KEVAEAKSTQAKVS
+48 KEAAEAKSTE
-62 IPVDVKAATDAEG
+62 VKASILVEVEAAIDTEDEAEV
-75 EADIATLDSK
+75 APLDSK
-85 SANVEQVAGKSSDA
+85 NANVEQAAGKSSDA
-99 LLAQEPDG
+99 LLAQKLDG
-107 EVLSENAEISLG
+107 EELSEEAEISLG
-119 ADKHAQSKLLSES
+119 ADKRSKSKLSSES
-132 DDTAIQQ
+132 DDVAIQQ

-158 NQALAEVNGKTLPQE
+158 NQALTDANGKTLPQE
-173 KSQPLEGAKIQKAD
+173 KSQPLEGAKIQRAD
-187 SLDPKMVA
+187 SIAPKMVA
-195 AIQSSPLD
+195 VIPSSPLN
-203 ESAQASSLVKI
+203 E
-214 IDDSQSKTPQTTEVS
+214 
-229 PNLAANIDA
+229 NMHA
-238 NSVVNDAP
+238 NSVINDVQ
-246 LDQADNIQLQQGEL
+246 LSQADNLQLQQGEP
-260 KVDIPASVQKFIQ
+260 KADIPASVQKFIQ
-273 QPTSEAFLE
+273 QPTSE
-282 SSELAPTEQEQS
+282 LAPIEQELSQRVPLTARGEEEEQS
-294 HEASEQHA
+294 DEASEQHA
-302 IGAQSLIAGSA
+302 IGAQALIAASTVDT
-313 LEAQQAVQSQAAVTP
+313 QQVVQPQSAVTP
-328 TDVLEVQG
+328 TNVLEVQG
-336 ETGIASDAVLAAAIP
+336 ETVIASDAVLAAAIP
-351 WASAAAVEGQAI
+351 WAGAAAIEGQVI
-363 TLDGSESTATLKGKS
+363 PLDGSDSAATLKGKS
-378 QATAVANSVH
+378 QATPVANSVH
-388 QALAQQQSQAM
+388 QALVQQQSQTM
-399 QASVVA
+399 QASVAA
-405 DKAALASSALS
+405 DKAALANSTLS

-421 ATNVQAQQMIN
+421 VTNAQVQQMIN
-432 AMPMPTAIAPEQPV
+432 TMPMQTAITPEQPI

-468 AQEHKDGS
+468 TQEHKDSS
-476 LAHQISTAAGQQGI
+476 LAHQISTSAGQQGI
-490 TSAQNRADNLQ
+490 TSAQNRAENLQ
-501 PAAPQPPLHLNKE
+501 QAAPQPPLHLNKE

-592 DTSVQQQNAGQ
+592 DTSVQQQNTGQ

-610 SGDGQSG
+610 SGDGQPG
-617 QFARNENYLGE
+617 QLSRNENYLGE

>member
-25 ASEGAESKGFF
+25 ASEGSESKGFF
-36 EKLTALITDSDA
+36 EKLTAIITGSDA
-48 KEVAEAKSTQAKVS
+48 KEAAEAKSTEVKAS
-62 IPVDVKAATDAEG
+62 IPVEVEAAIDTEDEAEV
-75 EADIATLDSK
+75 APLDSK
-85 SANVEQVAGKSSDA
+85 NANVEQAAGKSSDA
-99 LLAQEPDG
+99 LLAQKLDG
-107 EVLSENAEISLG
+107 EELSEEAEISLG
-119 ADKHAQSKLLSES
+119 ADKRSKSKLSSES
-132 DDTAIQQ
+132 DDVAIQQ

-158 NQALAEVNGKTLPQE
+158 NQALTDANGKTLPQE
-173 KSQPLEGAKIQKAD
+173 KSQPLEGAKIQIAD
-187 SLDPKMVA
+187 SIDPKMVA
-195 AIQSSPLD
+195 VIPSSPLN
-203 ESAQASSLVKI
+203 E
-214 IDDSQSKTPQTTEVS
+214 
-229 PNLAANIDA
+229 NMHA
-238 NSVVNDAP
+238 NSVINDVQ
-246 LDQADNIQLQQGEL
+246 LSQADNLQLQQGEP
-260 KVDIPASVQKFIQ
+260 KADIPASVQKFIQ
-273 QPTSEAFLE
+273 QPTSE
-282 SSELAPTEQEQS
+282 LAPIEQELSQRVPLTARGEEEAQS
-294 HEASEQHA
+294 YEASEQHA
-302 IGAQSLIAGSA
+302 IGAQALIAASTVDT
-313 LEAQQAVQSQAAVTP
+313 QQVVQPQSAVTP
-328 TDVLEVQG
+328 TNVLEVQG
-336 ETGIASDAVLAAAIP
+336 ETFIASDAVLAAAIP
-351 WASAAAVEGQAI
+351 WAGAAAIEGQVI
-363 TLDGSESTATLKGKS
+363 PLDGSDSAATLKDKS
-378 QATAVANSVH
+378 QATPVANSVH
-388 QALAQQQSQAM
+388 QALVQQQSQTM
-399 QASVVA
+399 QASVAA
-405 DKAALASSALS
+405 DKAALANSTLS

-421 ATNVQAQQMIN
+421 VTNAQVQQMIN
-432 AMPMPTAIAPEQPV
+432 TMPMQTAITPEQPI

-468 AQEHKDGS
+468 AQEHKDSS

-490 TSAQNRADNLQ
+490 TSAQNRAENLQ
-501 PAAPQPPLHLNKE
+501 QAAPQPPLHLNKE

-610 SGDGQSG
+610 SGDGQPG
-617 QFARNENYLGE
+617 QLSRNENYLGE

>member
-25 ASEGAESKGFF
+25 ASEGSESKGFF
-36 EKLTALITDSDA
+36 EKLTAIITGSDA
-48 KEVAEAKSTQAKVS
+48 KEAAEAKSTEVKAS
-62 IPVDVKAATDAEG
+62 IPVEVEAAIDTEDEAEV
-75 EADIATLDSK
+75 APLDSK
-85 SANVEQVAGKSSDA
+85 NANVEQAAGKSSDA
-99 LLAQEPDG
+99 LLAQKLDG
-107 EVLSENAEISLG
+107 EELSEEAEISLG
-119 ADKHAQSKLLSES
+119 ADKRSKSKLSSES
-132 DDTAIQQ
+132 DDVAIQQ

-158 NQALAEVNGKTLPQE
+158 NQALTDANGKTLPQE
-173 KSQPLEGAKIQKAD
+173 KSQPLEGAKIQIAD
-187 SLDPKMVA
+187 SIDPKMVA
-195 AIQSSPLD
+195 VIPSSPLN
-203 ESAQASSLVKI
+203 E
-214 IDDSQSKTPQTTEVS
+214 
-229 PNLAANIDA
+229 NMHA
-238 NSVVNDAP
+238 NSVINDVQ
-246 LDQADNIQLQQGEL
+246 LSQADNLQLQQGEP
-260 KVDIPASVQKFIQ
+260 KADIPASVQKFIQ
-273 QPTSEAFLE
+273 QPTSE
-282 SSELAPTEQEQS
+282 LAPIEQELSQRVPLTARGEEEAQS
-294 HEASEQHA
+294 YEASEQHA
-302 IGAQSLIAGSA
+302 IGAQALIAASTVDT
-313 LEAQQAVQSQAAVTP
+313 QQVVQPQSAVTP
-328 TDVLEVQG
+328 TNVLEVQG
-336 ETGIASDAVLAAAIP
+336 ETVIASDAVLAAAIP
-351 WASAAAVEGQAI
+351 WAGAAAIEGQVI
-363 TLDGSESTATLKGKS
+363 PLDGSDSAATLKGKS
-378 QATAVANSVH
+378 QATPVANSVH
-388 QALAQQQSQAM
+388 QALVQQQSQTM
-399 QASVVA
+399 QASVAA
-405 DKAALASSALS
+405 DKAALANSTLS

-421 ATNVQAQQMIN
+421 VTNAQVQQMIN
-432 AMPMPTAIAPEQPV
+432 TMPMQTAITPEQPI

-468 AQEHKDGS
+468 TQEHKDSS

-490 TSAQNRADNLQ
+490 TSAQNRAENLQ
-501 PAAPQPPLHLNKE
+501 QAAPQPPLHLNKE

-592 DTSVQQQNAGQ
+592 DTSVQQQNTGQ

-610 SGDGQSG
+610 SGDGQPG
-617 QFARNENYLGE
+617 QLSRNENYLGE

>member
-25 ASEGAESKGFF
+25 ASEGSESKGFF
-36 EKLTALITDSDA
+36 EKLTAIITGSDA
-48 KEVAEAKSTQAKVS
+48 KEAAEAKSTEVKAS
-62 IPVDVKAATDAEG
+62 IPVEVEAAIDTEDEAEV
-75 EADIATLDSK
+75 APLDSK
-85 SANVEQVAGKSSDA
+85 NANVEQAAGKSSDA
-99 LLAQEPDG
+99 LLAQKLDG
-107 EVLSENAEISLG
+107 EELSEEAEISLG
-119 ADKHAQSKLLSES
+119 ADKRSKSKLSSES
-132 DDTAIQQ
+132 DDVAIQQ

-158 NQALAEVNGKTLPQE
+158 NQALTDANGKTLPQE
-173 KSQPLEGAKIQKAD
+173 KSQPLEGAKIQIAD
-187 SLDPKMVA
+187 SIDPKMVA
-195 AIQSSPLD
+195 VIPSSPLN
-203 ESAQASSLVKI
+203 E
-214 IDDSQSKTPQTTEVS
+214 
-229 PNLAANIDA
+229 NMHA
-238 NSVVNDAP
+238 NSVINDVQ
-246 LDQADNIQLQQGEL
+246 LSQADNLQLQQGEP
-260 KVDIPASVQKFIQ
+260 KADIPASVQKFIQ
-273 QPTSEAFLE
+273 QPTSE
-282 SSELAPTEQEQS
+282 LAPIEQELSQRVPLTARGEEEAQS
-294 HEASEQHA
+294 YEASEQHA
-302 IGAQSLIAGSA
+302 IGAQALIAASTVDT
-313 LEAQQAVQSQAAVTP
+313 QQVVQPQSAVTP
-328 TDVLEVQG
+328 TNVLEVQG
-336 ETGIASDAVLAAAIP
+336 ETVIASDAVLAAAIP
-351 WASAAAVEGQAI
+351 WAGAAAIEGQVI
-363 TLDGSESTATLKGKS
+363 PLDGSDSAATLKGKS
-378 QATAVANSVH
+378 QATPVANSVH
-388 QALAQQQSQAM
+388 QALVQQQSQTM
-399 QASVVA
+399 QASVAA
-405 DKAALASSALS
+405 DKAALVNSTLS

-421 ATNVQAQQMIN
+421 VTNAQVQQMIN
-432 AMPMPTAIAPEQPV
+432 TMPMQTAITPEQPI

-468 AQEHKDGS
+468 AQEHKDSS

-490 TSAQNRADNLQ
+490 TSAQNRAENLQ
-501 PAAPQPPLHLNKE
+501 QAAPQPPLHLNKE

-610 SGDGQSG
+610 SDDGQPG
-617 QFARNENYLGE
+617 QLSRNENYLGE

>member
-25 ASEGAESKGFF
+25 ASEGSESKGFF
-36 EKLTALITDSDA
+36 EKLTAIITGSDA
-48 KEVAEAKSTQAKVS
+48 KEAAEAKSTEVKAS
-62 IPVDVKAATDAEG
+62 IPVEVEAAIDTEDEAEV
-75 EADIATLDSK
+75 APLDSK
-85 SANVEQVAGKSSDA
+85 NANVEQAAGKSSDA
-99 LLAQEPDG
+99 LLAQKLDG
-107 EVLSENAEISLG
+107 EELSEEAEISLG
-119 ADKHAQSKLLSES
+119 ADKRSKSKLSSES
-132 DDTAIQQ
+132 DDVAIQQ

-158 NQALAEVNGKTLPQE
+158 NQALTDANGKTLPQE
-173 KSQPLEGAKIQKAD
+173 KSQPLEGAKIQIAD
-187 SLDPKMVA
+187 SIDPKMVA
-195 AIQSSPLD
+195 VIPSSPLN
-203 ESAQASSLVKI
+203 E
-214 IDDSQSKTPQTTEVS
+214 
-229 PNLAANIDA
+229 NMHA
-238 NSVVNDAP
+238 NSVINDVQ
-246 LDQADNIQLQQGEL
+246 LSQADNLQLQQGEP
-260 KVDIPASVQKFIQ
+260 KADIPASVQKFIQ
-273 QPTSEAFLE
+273 QPTSE
-282 SSELAPTEQEQS
+282 LAPIEQELSQRVPLTARGEEEAQS
-294 HEASEQHA
+294 YEASEQHA
-302 IGAQSLIAGSA
+302 IGAQALIAASA
-313 LEAQQAVQSQAAVTP
+313 VDTQQVVQPQSAVTP
-328 TDVLEVQG
+328 TNVLEVQG
-336 ETGIASDAVLAAAIP
+336 ETVIASDAVLAAAIP
-351 WASAAAVEGQAI
+351 WAGAAAIEGQVI
-363 TLDGSESTATLKGKS
+363 PLDGSDSAATLKGKS
-378 QATAVANSVH
+378 QATPVANSVH
-388 QALAQQQSQAM
+388 QALVQQQSQTM
-399 QASVVA
+399 QASVAA
-405 DKAALASSALS
+405 DKAALANSTLS

-421 ATNVQAQQMIN
+421 VTNAQVQQMIN
-432 AMPMPTAIAPEQPV
+432 TMPMQTAITPEQPI

-468 AQEHKDGS
+468 AQEHKDSS

-490 TSAQNRADNLQ
+490 TSAQNRAENLQ
-501 PAAPQPPLHLNKE
+501 QAAPQPPLHLNKE

-610 SGDGQSG
+610 SGDGQPG
-617 QFARNENYLGE
+617 QLSRNENYLGE